1 MPTTPTVSSDVL
13 FPGNVME
20 IPHWLGQLKGWCSF
34 RHCKRQEPPFP
45 NWNEVRGPGYVVW
58 FSEPIWSAADRGWL
72 LRVERTRNCHPAGVE
87 IYEGLIATT
96 LRCLPGS
103 RVVAEHPGP

>member
-1 MPTTPTVSSDVL
+1 MPTTPTVSSDIL
-13 FPGNVME
+13 FPGSVMD
-20 IPHWLGQLKGWCSF
+20 IPHWYEQLKGW
-34 RHCKRQEPPFP
+34 
-45 NWNEVRGPGYVVW
+45 WNEVRGPGYVVW
-58 FSEPIWSAADRGWL
+58 FSEPLWSAADRGWL
-72 LRVERTRNCHPAGVE
+72 VRVERTRNCHPKGVE